1 MNMPSTD
8 RAAAHTDDLVELTL
22 PFGHRHASTARM
34 VAAAVGADVGFDVDE
49 IDELRLLVDEAV
61 SVVVDVGGDTDARVS
76 LRFATGAARAVT
88 VSVAATTGP
97 GLTRDDID
105 SLALRILEA
114 VADEFA
120 VTDGALVITKRRAA
134 RDDD

>member
-8 RAAAHTDDLVELTL
+8 RAAPQTDGLVELTL
-22 PFGHRHASTARM
+22 PFGHRYTSTARV
-34 VAAAVGADVGFDVDE
+34 VAAAIGADVGFDVDE

-61 SVVVDVGGDTDARVS
+61 SVVVEVGGDTDARVS
-76 LRFATGAARAVT
+76 LRFSTGAPRAVT
-88 VSVAATTGP
+88 VSVAATAGP

-105 SLALRILEA
+105 ALALRILEA
-114 VADEFA
+114 VADEFTVA
-120 VTDGALVITKRRAA
+120 EGALVITKRRAA